1 MYLLID
7 GPKQPLRLFV
17 KGHNHVMETGQ
28 LRGNL
33 SGDGWV
39 RKLTGAHASI
49 LGKQK
54 HSKISYHMVSKT
66 NKTN

>member
-1 MYLLID
+1 MYLLIN

-17 KGHNHVMETGQ
+17 KGHNHVVETGQ
-28 LRGNL
+28 LGGNL

-39 RKLTGAHASI
+39 RKLICAHASI

-54 HSKISYHMVSKT
+54 HNNISHHMVSKT